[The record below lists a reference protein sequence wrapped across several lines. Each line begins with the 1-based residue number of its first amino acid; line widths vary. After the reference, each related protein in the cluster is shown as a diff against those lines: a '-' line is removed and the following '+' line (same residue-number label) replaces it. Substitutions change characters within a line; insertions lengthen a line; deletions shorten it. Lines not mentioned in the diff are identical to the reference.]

1 MISAAAALMLAL
13 PALAAAQD
21 APRGMGRGM
30 PRMTTIAWL
39 LESKAEFAATTEQ
52 VAKIDTISKKF
63 EAETAQ
69 LRADMQKVRDENMGG
84 DRQAMMEK
92 MRPLRDELRK
102 KDEAAVAEV
111 LKLLSAEQQKTVNAM
126 LAKRREEMRA
136 GRMRN

>member
-1 MISAAAALMLAL
+1 MMAAAVALMLAL

-21 APRGMGRGM
+21 APRTGRGM
-30 PRMTTIAWL
+30 PRMNTIAWL
-39 LESKAEFAATTEQ
+39 LESKSEFTATAEQ
-52 VAKIDTISKKF
+52 VAGIEKISKKF
-63 EAETAQ
+63 DAETAQ

-102 KDEAAVAEV
+102 KDEAAVADV
-111 LKLLSAEQQKTVNAM
+111 LKLLSPDQQKTVNAL
-126 LAKRREEMRA
+126 LAKRRAEMRG